1 MARFINPFTDTGFK
15 RIFGQEISKE
25 LLLHFLNQLL
35 YGERVIKDI
44 KFLDK
49 EQLPQVE
56 DRRTIIYD
64 VYCETDTGEH
74 IIVEMQQKKQESFL
88 KRSVYYLSNAVVQQ
102 GERGYEWKY
111 DIDAVYGIFFMNFKD
126 EHLEPKLRTDMIL
139 ADRESGAQIIDTMR
153 FIYLQLPYFNK
164 KEAECESYF
173 DKWLYVL
180 MNMDTLERMP
190 WAAQSAVFK
199 KLAEIGDL
207 RKLSREERI
216 KYDRDIRNYRDW
228 ISTMDT
234 AKNEGMQQGFEQGV
248 QQGMQQGRKE
258 QALSIALNLKS
269 LGMSLADIS
278 KATGLSIEDI
288 EQI

>member
-1 MARFINPFTDTGFK
+1 
-15 RIFGQEISKE
+15 
-25 LLLHFLNQLL
+25 
-35 YGERVIKDI
+35 
-44 KFLDK
+44 
-49 EQLPQVE
+49 
-56 DRRTIIYD
+56 
-64 VYCETDTGEH
+64 
-74 IIVEMQQKKQESFL
+74 
-88 KRSVYYLSNAVVQQ
+88 
-102 GERGYEWKY
+102 
-111 DIDAVYGIFFMNFKD
+111 
-126 EHLEPKLRTDMIL
+126 
-139 ADRESGAQIIDTMR
+139 
-153 FIYLQLPYFNK
+153 
-164 KEAECESYF
+164 
-173 DKWLYVL
+173 
-180 MNMDTLERMP
+180 MDTLERMP

-248 QQGMQQGRKE
+248 QQGKKE

-269 LGMSLADIS
+269 LGMSLEDIS